1 MTHPAIFLIIAII
14 LFWGH
19 AFGIIVPRVNLQ
31 SAGLAFMAAAFLA
44 PIV

>member
-1 MTHPAIFLIIAII
+1 MTLPAILLIIAII
-14 LFWGH
+14 LF
-19 AFGIIVPRVNLQ
+19 IVSAVGVSSRINLQ